1 MSITSRTLPLAF
13 FCGIFLPVY
22 TASAQVSG
30 QTEKT
35 YSDEELRSFMAVTE
49 KMQEIQSQLQT
60 EIQEMLDEE
69 GLELAQFQAMS
80 KAQMKDPG
88 NADLQSYSEAE
99 KASFQK
105 VLQAVMRKQKE
116 QMSVVQKLIDS
127 EGLDMLQFQQ
137 MAQAVQTDPELAER
151 LAVCVG
157 RNNQI
162 PKCSLH

>member
-1 MSITSRTLPLAF
+1 MSITIRTLPFAF
-13 FCGIFLPVY
+13 FCGIFLLGF

-30 QTEKT
+30 QAEKA

-49 KMQEIQSQLQT
+49 KMQEIQSQLQG

-116 QMSVVQKLIDS
+116 QMSVVQELIDS
-127 EGLDMLQFQQ
+127 KGLDMLQFQQ

-151 LAVCVG
+151 LAVL
-157 RNNQI
+157 RREE
-162 PKCSLH
+162 